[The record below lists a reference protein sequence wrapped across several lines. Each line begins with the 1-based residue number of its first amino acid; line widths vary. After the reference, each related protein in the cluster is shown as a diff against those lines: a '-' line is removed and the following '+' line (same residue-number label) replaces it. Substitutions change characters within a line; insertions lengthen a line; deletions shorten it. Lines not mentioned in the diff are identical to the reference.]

1 MIIRLS
7 ALPSVFICFVQASTV
22 RVHLTSTAAHP
33 AFRKTCS
40 MLVYSFNIVCLFFI
54 SSDCMYKRTTSEPKG
69 EVARVK
75 LV

>member
-7 ALPSVFICFVQASTV
+7 VLPSVIIFSSKLALD
-22 RVHLTSTAAHP
+22 HLTSTAAHP

-40 MLVYSFNIVCLFFI
+40 KLVYTFNIVCLFSI
-54 SSDCMYKRTTSEPKG
+54 SSYYMYKRTTSEPKG
-69 EVARVK
+69 EFARVK